1 MSVTYTDNTLNNT
14 DQTADFVP
22 AYARA
27 KRSKKGPKT
36 WMILAPIGALAL
48 IGGGAVMMLQ
58 GGEPSAPLAEPAP
71 VAAEPLAVQPLT
83 PAAPLESS
91 TLPDNASASIAP
103 PTPAPVVTER
113 RADPAPVVQRRQAAP
128 IERRAE
134 PAPVTPRV
142 ETAPEPT
149 GPQPY
154 VATQSLNTSTP
165 APITAPSPARAPA
178 IQTSPLN

>member
-22 AYARA
+22 AYART
-27 KRSKKGPKT
+27 KRAKKGPKT

-58 GGEPSAPLAEPAP
+58 GGEPSTPLAEPAP
-71 VAAEPLAVQPLT
+71 VVAEPLAVQSLS

-113 RADPAPVVQRRQAAP
+113 RADTAPVVQRRQAAP
-128 IERRAE
+128 AARRAE
-134 PAPVTPRV
+134 PTPVTPRA
-142 ETAPEPT
+142 EAAPEPT

-154 VATQSLNTSTP
+154 VASTP
-165 APITAPSPARAPA
+165 APAVATPAPATPAPA
-178 IQTSPLN
+178 ITVSPLN